1 MADETTMNVRSLADG
16 VAVIDIVGDVMP
28 ATEDALLEAYTKCE
42 QARAVVLNF
51 ERLSYMNSGGIGLLV
66 TMLVRAQRHG
76 QTLHAYGLSDH
87 YRHIFELTR
96 LDETIRLHDSEAHAV
111 AAARIVRRRT

>member
-1 MADETTMNVRSLADG
+1 MADTTLMNVRSMADG
-16 VAVIDIVGDVMP
+16 IAVVDIDGDVVP
-28 ATEDALLEAYTKCE
+28 ATEQVLLEAYAKCE

-51 ERLSYMNSGGIGLLV
+51 ARLSYMNSGGIGLLV
-66 TMLVRAQRHG
+66 TMLVRARRHG

-96 LDETIRLHDSEAHAV
+96 LDETIHLHDSEAHAV
-111 AAARIVRRRT
+111 AEARA